1 MKNTKTTT
9 TKNPAIKNDY
19 QMNQEIANKIIEI
32 IENED
37 IGAWRKTWTTTSG
50 LNIKNIYDLV
60 VDGFCAINLYS
71 MQQYS
76 PLMIPAGFYVTFKQI
91 KDHKL
96 HLTKG
101 AKGVA
106 NYKPCNFV
114 KYLTQ
119 NEKEA
124 FNLLLENKE
133 ELKEEIKEL
142 MSGKKKCG
150 VRVVFEYIDTRNNK
164 KVFDEILFWESKKQE
179 FYYKKFQYVLEYL
192 FNACDCGLSL
202 EDIKTMW
209 KVEEVKPEDI
219 KDLTRIE
226 KVEEVKNSYID
237 RAKLKFD
244 EVQQNRAY
252 YMPATHSVVIPCK
265 NQFETIEDYYQTMLH
280 EFAHSTGHESL
291 LNRRTLTAS
300 CGFGSTTYSKEE
312 LVAELS
318 SLYTM
323 ISLNLMNDELL
334 RNSIAY
340 LKGWGDG
347 LKDGIKHNIL
357 NTISLSRKAT
367 NLILN
372 LQD

>member
-76 PLMIPAGFYVTFKQI
+76 PLMVPSGFYVTFKQI

-106 NYKPCNFV
+106 HYKPCNFV

-142 MSGKKKCG
+142 MNGKKKCG
-150 VRVVFEYIDTRNNK
+150 VRVVFEFVDTRNNK
-164 KVFDEILFWESKKQE
+164 KVFNEILFWESKKQE

-209 KVEEVKPEDI
+209 KVEEVKPEEI

-237 RAKLKFD
+237 RAKLKFE

-291 LNRRTLTAS
+291 LNRKTLTAS